1 MTGTMPLGGDAR
13 RAAAVAALAAMALAG
28 LAIAPGRAAASTVA
42 LVDRGADQNQ
52 LGLVFRA
59 GRGERNRVTI
69 TFDEFSVTITDLAG
83 VRTSDPN
90 CTRSSATTAVCQ
102 TPIEQVPPNLGRA
115 DISLGDRNDTLTLRN
130 NLPGTCDRHLTPNP
144 VVFVTGGP
152 GNDRIRGSS
161 LSEKLMG
168 GPGNDYITGGPC
180 DADILEGGPG
190 SDTLIGGPNDD
201 ILRGGPGND
210 RLFGG
215 GGNDQLFGG
224 PGNDLLVG
232 GPGRDRL
239 VGGSGRNVIRP

>member
-1 MTGTMPLGGDAR
+1 MTGTTPPGRGCTSR
-13 RAAAVAALAAMALAG
+13 RATALVALAAAALAALALPA
-28 LAIAPGRAAASTVA
+28 APAAASTVA
-42 LVDRGADQNQ
+42 LVDRGANQNE

-90 CTRSSATTAVCQ
+90 CTRPSANTAVCQ

-115 DISLGDRNDTLTLRN
+115 DISLGDGNDTLTLRN
-130 NLPGTCDRHLTPNP
+130 NLPGTCVPHLKPNP

-168 GPGNDYITGGPC
+168 GPGNDIISGGPC
-180 DADILEGGPG
+180 DADVLEGGPG
-190 SDTLIGGPNDD
+190 NDKLTGGPNDD

-215 GGNDQLFGG
+215 AGDDQLFGG
-224 PGNDLLVG
+224 PGRDKLVG
-232 GPGRDRL
+232 GPGRD
-239 VGGSGRNVIRP
+239 VTKQ

>member
-1 MTGTMPLGGDAR
+1 MGAMPRDGNAR
-13 RAAAVAALAAMALAG
+13 RAGVAATLAAMALSG
-28 LAIAPGRAAASTVA
+28 LALAPPPAAASTVG
-42 LVDRGADQNQ
+42 LVDRGTNQNE

-59 GRGERNRVTI
+59 GRGEVNRVTI
-69 TFDEFSVTITDLAG
+69 TMDDSSVTVSDRAG

-90 CTRSSATTAVCQ
+90 CAPSSTITVVCQ
-102 TPIEQVPPNLGRA
+102 TPIGAAPPGFDRA
-115 DISLGDRNDTLTLRN
+115 DISLGDRSDTLTLRN
-130 NLPGTCDRHLTPNP
+130 NVAGACRAHLAPNP
-144 VVFVTGGP
+144 VIFVTGGP

-215 GGNDQLFGG
+215 SGDDQLF
-224 PGNDLLVG
+224 G

-239 VGGSGRNVIRP
+239 VGGPGRDVTQQ

>member
-1 MTGTMPLGGDAR
+1 MSGTMPLGGEAR
-13 RAAAVAALAAMALAG
+13 RAAAVASLAAMALAY

-42 LVDRGADQNQ
+42 LVDRGADQNE

-69 TFDEFSVTITDLAG
+69 TIDEFAVTITDRAG

-115 DISLGDRNDTLTLRN
+115 DISLGDRSDTLTLRN
-130 NLPGTCDRHLTPNP
+130 NLAGTCDAHLTPNP
-144 VVFVTGGP
+144 VVIVTGGP
-152 GNDRIRGSS
+152 GNDRIRGST
-161 LSEKLMG
+161 LSEKLLG
-168 GPGNDYITGGPC
+168 GAGNDNINGGSC

-190 SDTLIGGPNDD
+190 NDKLTGGPNDD
-201 ILRGGPGND
+201 ILRGGPGRD

-215 GGNDQLFGG
+215 RGNDQLF
-224 PGNDLLVG
+224 G

-239 VGGSGRNVIRP
+239 VGGPGRDLTKQ

>member
-1 MTGTMPLGGDAR
+1 MTGTMPRVGDAR
-13 RAAAVAALAAMALAG
+13 RAAAVAVLAAIALAG

-42 LVDRGADQNQ
+42 LVDRGPNQNQ
-52 LGLVFRA
+52 LGLVYRA

-69 TFDEFSVTITDLAG
+69 TFDEFTVTISDRAG
-83 VRTSDPN
+83 VRTGDPN
-90 CTRSSATTAVCQ
+90 CTRSSAITVVCQ

-115 DISLGDRNDTLTLRN
+115 DISLGDRSDTLTLRN
-130 NLPGTCDRHLTPNP
+130 NLPGTCGSHLTPNP

-168 GPGNDYITGGPC
+168 GAGNDYITGGPC

-215 GGNDQLFGG
+215 RGNDQLF
-224 PGNDLLVG
+224 G

-239 VGGSGRNVIRP
+239 VGGPGLDLTKQ

>member
-1 MTGTMPLGGDAR
+1 MSR
-13 RAAAVAALAAMALAG
+13 RATALVALGAAALAALALPA
-28 LAIAPGRAAASTVA
+28 APAAASTVA
-42 LVDRGADQNQ
+42 LVDRGADQNE

-69 TFDEFSVTITDLAG
+69 TLDEFAVTITDRAG

-90 CTRSSATTAVCQ
+90 CAPTSATTVACQ

-115 DISLGDRNDTLTLRN
+115 DIALGDRADTLTLRN
-130 NLPGTCDRHLTPNP
+130 NLAGTCDAHLKPNP

-168 GPGNDYITGGPC
+168 GPGNDIISGGAC
-180 DADILEGGPG
+180 DADELDGGPG
-190 SDTLIGGPNDD
+190 NDKLTGGPNDD
-201 ILRGGPGND
+201 VLRGNAGND

-215 GGNDQLFGG
+215 RGDDQLF
-224 PGNDLLVG
+224 G

-239 VGGSGRNVIRP
+239 VGGPGRDVTKQ